1 MDIRTVLDYLS
12 KIDINNLHSTDHFMI
27 RVDERKSDIY
37 PDLNGIIKIILNET
51 PLGILKQ
58 SEDKFKLIYNL
69 NKDYDYIII
78 ISVKKT
84 NPLRINLVSC
94 FPEESRRRRRESV
107 SDFKSQ

>member
-1 MDIRTVLDYLS
+1 MNV
-12 KIDINNLHSTDHFMI
+12 K
-27 RVDERKSDIY
+27 VIY
-37 PDLNGIIKIILNET
+37 IQLNGIIIIILNET

-69 NKDYDYIII
+69 NNDSDYIII
-78 ISVKKT
+78 ISVKRT

-107 SDFKSQ
+107 SDFRSQ

>member
-1 MDIRTVLDYLS
+1 LDIRTVLDYLS

-37 PDLNGIIKIILNET
+37 PDLNGIIKIILNDT
-51 PLGILKQ
+51 PLDILKQ

-78 ISVKKT
+78 ISLKKT

-94 FPEESRRRRRESV
+94 FPEESRRRRRENV